1 MRIGLLWHSIN
12 SDNLGIG
19 ALTIAHIE
27 IIEQVIKN
35 LGSSVNFVVISWRD
49 PSPFYLDK
57 PNIEVVQ
64 LRMKNIA
71 IPFRLVRIIRNCD
84 IILDIAAG
92 DSFTDIYGTA
102 RFLKMLA
109 VQNAVFLSGLPL
121 VLSPQTIGPFE
132 RPWIRRLAVHV
143 LRRARGV
150 ATRDQLST
158 AYAREIGFTG
168 DIVEAA
174 DVALRLPF
182 HPRAETD
189 YQDRVKVGIN
199 ISGLLFNGGYTRD
212 NMFGLKSD
220 YRSIMRQAISYFLQ
234 KKSVEVYLVSHVVPT
249 SNPVEDD
256 HLACKTLAEQFPSV
270 FVTEPFRDPISA
282 KSFIASMDFFVGARM
297 HACIAALSGGVPV
310 LPMAYSRKFAGLFGT
325 LGYDLIADCRAE
337 TQTQIMD
344 KLDYAFAHRDQ
355 LGAKAAEALA
365 EGLARLKVY
374 EEQLFEYLVDTST
387 SRK

>member
-1 MRIGLLWHSIN
+1 MCIGLLWHSIN
-12 SDNLGIG
+12 SGNLGVG

-27 IIEQVIKN
+27 ILEQVINN
-35 LGSSVNFVVISWRD
+35 LGLSGNFVIITWKD
-49 PSPFYLDK
+49 PNPHYLDK
-57 PNIEVVQ
+57 KNIKVVQ
-64 LRMKNIA
+64 LRIKNIA
-71 IPFRLVRIIRNCD
+71 IPFQLFRIIGNCD
-84 IILDIAAG
+84 IIFDIAAG

-109 VQNAVFLSGLPL
+109 VQNLVLLSGRPL

-132 RPWIRRLAVHV
+132 RPWVRRLALHV

-150 ATRDQLST
+150 VTRDQLST
-158 AYAREIGFTG
+158 AYAQEIGFTG

-182 HPRAETD
+182 YPRAETNC
-189 YQDRVKVGIN
+189 QDRVKVGIN
-199 ISGLLFNGGYTRD
+199 VSGLLFNGGYTRD

-220 YRSIMRQAISYFLQ
+220 YQSLVRQAITYFLQ
-234 KKSVEVYLVSHVVPT
+234 KGNIEVHLVSHVVSP
-249 SNPVEDD
+249 SNPVEND
-256 HLACKTLAEQFPSV
+256 HLACKILAEQFPCV
-270 FVTEPFRDPISA
+270 LVTEPFRDPISA

-310 LPMAYSRKFAGLFGT
+310 LPMAYSRKFAGVFGT

-344 KLDYAFAHRDQ
+344 KLDYAFAHREQ
-355 LGAKAAEALA
+355 LGAKVAEALA

-374 EEQLFEYLVDTST
+374 EEQLVEYLGET
-387 SRK
+387 SRSQK